1 MRASENL
8 NPGQPPPPAE
18 KSLNQQP
25 ADPRKRIYVLKHQA
39 PLKMGTPYHQGGN
52 NQVQN
57 IPPERRLFAPVGPKW
72 SKKFYKKGLNPSTP
86 HQTNSMASAQTR
98 RKRGLT
104 LGICTN
110 WGFFPDFP
118 PLGNNSPQVP
128 LNEKNLIGMT
138 DAPPET
144 RKRPDLCKRVPQ
156 HKRFIKRYK
165 DLKTYVIPD
174 GYLERPQTHPVGGFS
189 VAVRSACST

>member
-72 SKKFYKKGLNPSTP
+72 AKKEIIERLKPKHPALDKQYGIGTNATEEGANFRDLHQLGLLS
-86 HQTNSMASAQTR
+86 R
-98 RKRGLT
+98 
-104 LGICTN
+104 
-110 WGFFPDFP
+110 FP
-118 PLGNNSPQVP
+118 PARKQQ
-128 LNEKNLIGMT
+128 
-138 DAPPET
+138 PPGA
-144 RKRPDLCKRVPQ
+144 
-156 HKRFIKRYK
+156 IKRKKPYRDDRRPTRDQK
-165 DLKTYVIPD
+165 KT
-174 GYLERPQTHPVGGFS
+174 RPMQKGAP
-189 VAVRSACST
+189 AQKIYQKI